1 MRNLE
6 YSNLSNINTP
16 YLRYDVE
23 SPAGIKILWNS
34 LRRTRI
40 PFLTKW
46 LILQAVRNQNN
57 SIV

>member
-6 YSNLSNINTP
+6 YSNLNNINTP
-16 YLRYDVE
+16 YLQYDVE

-34 LRRTRI
+34 LRRTRL